1 MWVMQKNFETVEF
14 MRLKA
19 AVTSYVGC
27 YSVQFVTRTS
37 LIMLFLLF
45 ALFSLLTNET
55 GSVIMRVDYL
65 YFQSTVLEKTRLF
78 NTDQMRIFDPHNI

>member
-1 MWVMQKNFETVEF
+1 MQKNFKTLEF
-14 MRLKA
+14 MKA
-19 AVTSYVGC
+19 AVTFYVGF

-37 LIMLFLLF
+37 FIMLFLLF

-65 YFQSTVLEKTRLF
+65 YFQSTVLEK
-78 NTDQMRIFDPHNI
+78 NTSFQYRPDAYL

>member
-1 MWVMQKNFETVEF
+1 MLVFIV
-14 MRLKA
+14 
-19 AVTSYVGC
+19 
-27 YSVQFVTRTS
+27 YSLLQGHLS
-37 LIMLFLLF
+37 LCFFLLF

>member
-1 MWVMQKNFETVEF
+1 MQKNFKTLEF
-14 MRLKA
+14 MKA
-19 AVTSYVGC
+19 AVTFYVGF

-37 LIMLFLLF
+37 FIMLFLLF

-65 YFQSTVLEKTRLF
+65 YFQGIVF
-78 NTDQMRIFDPHNI
+78 NTDQMRIFDPSNI

>member
-1 MWVMQKNFETVEF
+1 MQKNFETVEF

-19 AVTSYVGC
+19 AVTSYVGFN
-27 YSVQFVTRTS
+27 SVQFVTRTS

-45 ALFSLLTNET
+45 ALFSLLKNET

-65 YFQSTVLEKTRLF
+65 YFQGIVLEKTLLF
-78 NTDQMRIFDPHNI
+78 NTDQMRIFDPSNI